1 MSVPPGHPGARSAQP
16 ADVPDRQAELD
27 ALHAQVAE
35 IRRQI
40 HALQSSTSWRITAPV
55 RSLVTVLRRLRSGA
69 SAAAPAASET
79 GVPNLAMPLPI
90 RVDGDGPRPGLP
102 TVLVVSQEASR
113 TGAPILAWNLCKGLR
128 GRCNVVTLLL
138 RGGSLEEQFAQVS
151 DVVAGPVSYAARD
164 PLALAPLLQQLLA
177 RWPVDFAIVNSID
190 SGACVA
196 PLAELGIGSVLL
208 VHEFFSYTRPLD
220 AAIDALLAA
229 RAVVFPA
236 ALVRDDAL
244 HPRTRRR
251 IAEAIVQPQGK
262 CEVPEDRR
270 SAGARASDLVNS
282 LRRFREE
289 GDAFVVLGA
298 GSVEYR
304 KGVDLFIATAA
315 LARRRAPVAR
325 MRFAWIGRGF
335 DPDDQRY
342 GAYLQHQLKTAPGD
356 DVVIA
361 AEIPDIEQAYPLAD
375 AFFLSS
381 RLDPMPNVAIDALT
395 AGVPVICFETATGLA
410 EILQAQVDTARF
422 VLPHSDVRA
431 AADALLSLRAA
442 HATRDAQAELLRS
455 VAARHFRMQ
464 DYVQRLLELGTQ
476 ASIGSAQRG
485 TVVRQR
491 G

>member
-1 MSVPPGHPGARSAQP
+1 MSVPPGHPGALSAQP

-35 IRRQI
+35 VRRQI

-55 RSLVTVLRRLRSGA
+55 RSLVTVLRRRDRGRPRRRRRRARPVCRTSPCPCRSA
-69 SAAAPAASET
+69 STATALDRVCRRYWSSVE
-79 GVPNLAMPLPI
+79 GVAN
-90 RVDGDGPRPGLP
+90 
-102 TVLVVSQEASR
+102 
-113 TGAPILAWNLCKGLR
+113 GAPILAWNLFKAPR
-128 GRCNVVTLLL
+128 SCNIVTLL
-138 RGGSLEEQFAQVS
+138 RGGWLEEQFAQVS

-177 RWPVDFAIVNSID
+177 RWPVNLAIVNSID

-208 VHEFFSYTRPLD
+208 VHEFFGYAGPLD

-262 CEVPEDRR
+262 CEVPEDADRPVPGR
-270 SAGARASDLVNS
+270 PAWSTPFAAS
-282 LRRFREE
+282 REE

-315 LARRRAPVAR
+315 LARRRAPDAR
-325 MRFAWIGRGF
+325 MRS
-335 DPDDQRY
+335 
-342 GAYLQHQLKTAPGD
+342 PGSA
-356 DVVIA
+356 V
-361 AEIPDIEQAYPLAD
+361 
-375 AFFLSS
+375 
-381 RLDPMPNVAIDALT
+381 
-395 AGVPVICFETATGLA
+395 
-410 EILQAQVDTARF
+410 
-422 VLPHSDVRA
+422 
-431 AADALLSLRAA
+431 
-442 HATRDAQAELLRS
+442 
-455 VAARHFRMQ
+455 
-464 DYVQRLLELGTQ
+464 
-476 ASIGSAQRG
+476 ASIPTISAMAP
-485 TVVRQR
+485 TCSTS
-491 G
+491 